1 MKVREL
7 TVTNFRGFGGERRFQ
22 LSDRFTVIAGI
33 NGRGKSSLLDGL
45 ALLLARLLRAL
56 SLSAGSGR
64 TISANDVHAGQA
76 EASLAMQVSCAG
88 IPVKYDVAFSPTSQR
103 VRARGLASAVREQ
116 IRKNY
121 GDPTREDD
129 QAPVAVY
136 FTTDRAGYRL
146 PRTLPTDLPTGQ
158 RLAHHGALS
167 NRMVDYRD
175 FMARYRLWVLQQSAE
190 LAAFNRVLSEFLDGF
205 AEVAVE
211 EDPLRLTVKKAG
223 ARISLQQLSDGERAF
238 IALLGDLVRR
248 LSLANPELQD
258 PLAGHGVVLID
269 ELELHLHPRWQR
281 EVVEKLRA
289 SFPNIQFI
297 ATTHS
302 PFIIQSLRPG
312 ELITL
317 DPEEF
322 GEYANR
328 SVEDIAEHVMGVEVP
343 QKSER
348 YLEMMKAAEEYY
360 RLLREAPEQAQEAE
374 ERLAEL
380 AVRFSDDPAYQ
391 ALLRLERAA
400 RHGGDHAAR

>member
-7 TVTNFRGFGGERRFQ
+7 TVTNFRGFAGERRFQ
-22 LSDRFTVIAGI
+22 LSERFTVIAGI
-33 NGRGKSSLLDGL
+33 NGRGKSSLLNGL

-76 EASLAMQVSCAG
+76 EAALAMLVSCAG
-88 IPVKYDVAFSPTSQR
+88 IPVRYDVAFSPNSQR
-103 VRARGLASAVREQ
+103 VRAHGLASAVREQ

-146 PRTLPTDLPTGQ
+146 PRTLPMDLPTGQ

-175 FMARYRLWVLQQSAE
+175 FMARYRLWVRQQSAE
-190 LAAFNRVLSEFLDGF
+190 LVAFNRVLSNFLDGF
-205 AEVAVE
+205 ADVAVE
-211 EDPLRLTVKKAG
+211 EDPLRLTVEKAG

-238 IALLGDLVRR
+238 IAMLGDLVRR
-248 LSLANPELQD
+248 LALANPELAN

-289 SFPNIQFI
+289 NFPNIQFI

-360 RLLREAPEQAQEAE
+360 RLLREAPDQAQETE

-391 ALLRLERAA
+391 AQLKLERAA
-400 RHGGDHAAR
+400 RTGGDDAPG